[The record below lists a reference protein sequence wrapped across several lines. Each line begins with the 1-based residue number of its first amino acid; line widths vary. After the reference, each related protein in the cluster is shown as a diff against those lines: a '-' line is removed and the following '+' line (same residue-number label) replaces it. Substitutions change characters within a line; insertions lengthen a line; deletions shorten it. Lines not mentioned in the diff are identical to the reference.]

1 MESARLT
8 QLIFH
13 VETAG
18 KGETWFYRSLVDPFV
33 ENRVSSS
40 SIFLSHE
47 SLIERLST
55 VEVSSICRQIRNH
68 LRWNRREY
76 WSNSIRVIYRE
87 MKRVQVRCTR
97 VDGGRGGSV
106 CRYESRSKPLPRGI
120 VTFFFTSRIHL
131 ERDVSNILFQVI
143 GIALRF
149 HEWIIDR
156 VTCRY
161 YFRSREINNGENSIV
176 GRME

>member
-1 MESARLT
+1 
-8 QLIFH
+8 
-13 VETAG
+13 
-18 KGETWFYRSLVDPFV
+18 
-33 ENRVSSS
+33 
-40 SIFLSHE
+40 
-47 SLIERLST
+47 
-55 VEVSSICRQIRNH
+55 
-68 LRWNRREY
+68 
-76 WSNSIRVIYRE
+76 

-161 YFRSREINNGENSIV
+161 YSRSREINNGENSIV